1 MRQHQGGFDHYP
13 TWLGGSAWL
22 PRSIT
27 LNSVGRD
34 MASIVKREGKKGFT
48 YRVRVRK
55 GGRYISKTFTRL
67 TDAKSWASE
76 METKIDSRQLPS
88 TEALKHTLAD
98 LIDRYIDNELGEVKT
113 AKDKARHLKW
123 WKDQVGGVKLADIT
137 PTLLSE
143 YRDKLKKKMQSGT
156 VNRYL
161 TSISHAFSVAVRE
174 WGWIESNPV
183 SKVRKLKEPR
193 GRVRFLSEDSV
204 DQQGRAVH
212 GERTRLL
219 NACRKSRSP
228 VLHDIVVLAL
238 STGMRQGEI
247 MNLTWKDVN
256 FRDGRIT
263 LLDTKNGDIRA
274 IPITGMALELLKQRA
289 KVRRLDTQLVFP
301 DKTGKAPAKFRD
313 AWLAALDRA
322 EIDNF
327 RFHDLRHTAASYLA
341 MSGATL
347 AEIAEILGH
356 KTLAMVKRY
365 SHFSTDHVSGVLSKL
380 DDRMFG
386 GGL

>member
-1 MRQHQGGFDHYP
+1 
-13 TWLGGSAWL
+13 
-22 PRSIT
+22 
-27 LNSVGRD
+27 
-34 MASIVKREGKKGFT
+34 
-48 YRVRVRK
+48 
-55 GGRYISKTFTRL
+55 
-67 TDAKSWASE
+67 
-76 METKIDSRQLPS
+76 MESKIDSRQLP
-88 TEALKHTLAD
+88 TAEALKHTLSD
-98 LIDRYIDNELGEVKT
+98 LIERYIENELGQVKT
-113 AKDKARHLKW
+113 AGDKTRHLNW
-123 WKDQVGGVKLADIT
+123 WKDQIGGVKLADIT

-143 YRDKLKKKMQSGT
+143 NRDKLKKKKKPGT

-174 WGWIESNPV
+174 WGWIDVNPV

-193 GRVRFLSEDSV
+193 GRVRFLSEDST
-204 DQQGRAVH
+204 DKRGRVVH

-219 NACRKSRSP
+219 DACRNSRSP
-228 VLHDIVVLAL
+228 VLYDVVVLAL

-247 MNLTWKDVN
+247 MNLTWKEVDLRV
-256 FRDGRIT
+256 GRVT
-263 LLDTKNGDIRA
+263 LHNTKNDEIRA
-274 IPITGMALELLKQRA
+274 IPITGVALGLLKKRA
-289 KVRRLDTQLVFP
+289 KVRRLNSQLVFP

-313 AWLAALDRA
+313 AWLAALERA
-322 EIDNF
+322 EIDDF

-380 DDRMFG
+380 DERMFG
-386 GGL
+386 NE

>member
-1 MRQHQGGFDHYP
+1 
-13 TWLGGSAWL
+13 
-22 PRSIT
+22 
-27 LNSVGRD
+27 
-34 MASIVKREGKKGFT
+34 MASIVKREGKKGFS

-55 GGRYISKTFTRL
+55 GGRYISKSFSRL

-76 METKIDSRQLPS
+76 MESKIDSRRLPTS
-88 TEALKHTLAD
+88 EALKHTLAD
-98 LIDRYIDNELGEVKT
+98 LIDRYIENELSDVKT

-123 WKDQVGGVKLADIT
+123 WKDQVGGIKLADIT

-143 YRDKLKKKMQSGT
+143 YRDNLKKRMQPGT

-174 WGWIESNPV
+174 WGWIDSNPI
-183 SKVRKLKEPR
+183 SNVRKLKEPR

-204 DQQGRAVH
+204 DRQGRVIH

-219 NACRKSRSP
+219 DACRESRSP
-228 VLHDIVVLAL
+228 VLHDVVVLAL

-247 MNLTWKDVN
+247 MNLTWKDVD

-274 IPITGMALELLKQRA
+274 IPITGLALDLLKKRS
-289 KVRRLDTQLVFP
+289 KVRRIHSQLIFP

-313 AWLAALDRA
+313 SWLRALERA
-322 EIDNF
+322 EIEDF

-356 KTLAMVKRY
+356 KTLSMVKRY
-365 SHFSTDHVSGVLSKL
+365 SHFSTDHVSGVISKL
-380 DDRMFG
+380 DTRMFG
-386 GGL
+386 GGS

>member
-1 MRQHQGGFDHYP
+1 
-13 TWLGGSAWL
+13 
-22 PRSIT
+22 
-27 LNSVGRD
+27 
-34 MASIVKREGKKGFT
+34 MASIVKREGKKGST

-98 LIDRYIDNELGEVKT
+98 LIDRYIENELGEVKT
-113 AKDKARHLKW
+113 AEDKTRHLQW

-143 YRDKLKKKMQSGT
+143 YRDKLKKRMQPGT

-161 TSISHAFSVAVRE
+161 TSVSHAFSVAVRE
-174 WGWIESNPV
+174 WGWIDVNPV

-204 DQQGRAVH
+204 DQRGRAVH

-219 NACRKSRSP
+219 DACRESRSP
-228 VLHDIVVLAL
+228 VLYDVVVLAL

-247 MNLTWKDVN
+247 MNLTWKGVDLQ
-256 FRDGRIT
+256 GKRIT

-274 IPITGMALELLKQRA
+274 IPITGMALELLKKRA
-289 KVRRLDTQLVFP
+289 KVRRLNSQLVFP

-313 AWLAALDRA
+313 AWLAALERA
-322 EIDNF
+322 EIDDF

-386 GGL
+386 GGS